1 MLVAEEVGRGAHI
14 VDELVFEA
22 IAFAEHCEG
31 FYFGF
36 LLEFLV
42 KSYAI

>member
-1 MLVAEEVGRGAHI
+1 MLVAEEVGWGAYV

-42 KSYAI
+42 